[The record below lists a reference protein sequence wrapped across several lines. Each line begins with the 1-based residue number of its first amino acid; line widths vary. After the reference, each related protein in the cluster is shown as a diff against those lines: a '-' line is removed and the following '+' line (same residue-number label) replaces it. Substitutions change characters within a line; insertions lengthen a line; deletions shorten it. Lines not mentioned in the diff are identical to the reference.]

1 MIQLYLSNKFKV
13 KRKILLIS
21 RFINKKFSENLWRNR
36 KWINLKCYLINSIKY
51 LTSWIIK

>member
-1 MIQLYLSNKFKV
+1 MIQLYFSNKFKV

-36 KWINLKCYLINSIKY
+36 KWINLKYYIINLKEY